1 MRACQSWQ
9 QASLSLVSAASK
21 HNGTAKLAIEKALDN
36 LLLQAAALL
45 ISVKI
50 FFTFF
55 NCNCTSH
62 SACYSAER
70 NTPPTLVWVRQK
82 NPCTCSSSLC
92 SPPLLKNTLR
102 VTAMSP
108 FWLQLQ

>member
-36 LLLQAAALL
+36 LLLQAATLL

-50 FFTFF
+50 FFTFL

-70 NTPPTLVWVRQK
+70 NTPPLWCGLGKKIPV
-82 NPCTCSSSLC
+82 PAAAHCAL
-92 SPPLLKNTLR
+92 PP
-102 VTAMSP
+102 S
-108 FWLQLQ
+108 